1 MAVCF
6 YLTHTD
12 AVLLHDMCFDPRLR
26 AILRRQIAADLIPA
40 DNEPRTVIFR
50 DEGDGEVMVAVTYDH
65 DAAADR
71 AFEAAWKA
79 LQGETEEETR
89 PAAARPTRRRRA

>member
-12 AVLLHDMCFDPRLR
+12 AVLLRDMCFDPRLR
-26 AILRRQIAADLIPA
+26 AILQRQIDADIIPA

-50 DEGDGEVMVAVTYDH
+50 DEGDGQVMVAVTYDH

-71 AFEAAWKA
+71 AFEEAWKV
-79 LQGETEEETR
+79 LQGETAEESR
-89 PAAARPTRRRRA
+89 RAPGKKRRRA